1 MRRRKSEQAGSC
13 EAQLST
19 RTDLQ
24 VITQRLHMT
33 LEFKCFATFLK
44 CGIDVFGFQAGRSDQ
59 LDWAVEPRAI
69 SPCISKSF
77 CGRAQTEWA
86 LFRRSIV
93 RKAGRGAADLRG
105 HRGALRARQQSSFG
119 SARSATGFAQRPASG
134 SSEQC
139 WATQTRNLLQAQS
152 DQKCVSASPL
162 LPSPPPSNL
171 LRVTLPIHH
180 LKNVPGQHRYQRV
193 SIFLAPSSSS
203 FDSGAGCD
211 RRRATLSGRLAPC
224 FR

>member
-1 MRRRKSEQAGSC
+1 MFLDFRLDARISLIGQWSQERSARAFPKASVGERRESGHCSE
-13 EAQLST
+13 
-19 RTDLQ
+19 D
-24 VITQRLHMT
+24 RL
-33 LEFKCFATFLK
+33 FAK
-44 CGIDVFGFQAGRSDQ
+44 HRQ
-59 LDWAVEPRAI
+59 
-69 SPCISKSF
+69 
-77 CGRAQTEWA
+77 
-86 LFRRSIV
+86 
-93 RKAGRGAADLRG
+93 ADLRG

>member
-1 MRRRKSEQAGSC
+1 MFLDFRLDARISLIGQWSQERSARAFPKASVGERRESGHCSE
-13 EAQLST
+13 
-19 RTDLQ
+19 D
-24 VITQRLHMT
+24 RL
-33 LEFKCFATFLK
+33 FAK
-44 CGIDVFGFQAGRSDQ
+44 HRQ
-59 LDWAVEPRAI
+59 
-69 SPCISKSF
+69 
-77 CGRAQTEWA
+77 
-86 LFRRSIV
+86 
-93 RKAGRGAADLRG
+93 ADLRG
-105 HRGALRARQQSSFG
+105 HRGARRARQQSSFG

-139 WATQTRNLLQAQS
+139 WATQTRTLLQAQS